1 MPITV
6 RRVVKAMPILPTRT
20 LLPLVALVALAA
32 GCGPKQQSTD
42 VAAAPAPK
50 PTRDALSSADV
61 TRNPNVPI
69 EEMLRGKIAGVVVSR
84 TDDGGIAVRIR
95 GGSSSFSGNNEPLYV
110 LDGVPIT
117 PGPNGS
123 LTGINPYDI
132 ASIKVLK
139 DPADITMYGL
149 RGANGVILIKTKKP
163 NQ

>member
-1 MPITV
+1 MSH
-6 RRVVKAMPILPTRT
+6 LNTRT
-20 LLPLVALVALAA
+20 LLPLVAIVALAA
-32 GCGPKQQSTD
+32 GCGPKQQSSD
-42 VAAAPAPK
+42 AAGAPTPK
-50 PTRDALSSADV
+50 PTRDALSSDDV
-61 TRNPNVPI
+61 SRNPNVPI

-95 GGSSSFSGNNEPLYV
+95 GSSSFSGNNEPLYV

-123 LTGINPYDI
+123 LMGINPYDI
-132 ASIKVLK
+132 QSIKVLK
-139 DPADITMYGL
+139 DPADITMYGV

>member
-1 MPITV
+1 MSSIHS
-6 RRVVKAMPILPTRT
+6 RT
-20 LLPLVALVALAA
+20 LLPLVALALAA
-32 GCGPKQQSTD
+32 GCGGSKQTE
-42 VAAAPAPK
+42 AAGAPAPK
-50 PTRDALSSADV
+50 ATRDGLSSEDV
-61 TRNPNVPI
+61 SRNPNVPI
-69 EEMLRGKIAGVVVSR
+69 EEMLRGRIAGVVVSR
-84 TDDGGIAVRIR
+84 SDDGGISVRIR
-95 GGSSSFSGNNEPLYV
+95 GATSFTGNNEPLYV

>member
-1 MPITV
+1 MSYLH
-6 RRVVKAMPILPTRT
+6 MRT
-20 LLPLVALVALAA
+20 LLPLVALVALAE
-32 GCGPKQQSTD
+32 GCGPKPQSAD

-50 PTRDALSSADV
+50 PTRDGLSADEV
-61 TRNPNVPI
+61 TRNPNMPI

-84 TDDGGIAVRIR
+84 TEDGGIAVRIR

-123 LTGINPYDI
+123 LMGINPYDI

-139 DPADITMYGL
+139 DPADITMYGV